1 MAHTCD
7 NPSITHAN
15 PGQHALSRNAA
26 LCHCKAAGPRS
37 KVWGL
42 QAAVGPGPLG
52 TRAVFCIFYHK
63 DNGGG
68 TQILSPIG
76 SCFLLALPL
85 LSHGALGKSPNP
97 GDLCFL
103 ISKSDGTVVPTVTLL
118 SPYCHGGED
127 SAC

>member
-1 MAHTCD
+1 MPTPD
-7 NPSITHAN
+7 STPSPETRLCVTARPLAPGLRCGAYRQQLDLGHWGQELFSVFFIT
-15 PGQHALSRNAA
+15 R
-26 LCHCKAAGPRS
+26 
-37 KVWGL
+37 
-42 QAAVGPGPLG
+42 
-52 TRAVFCIFYHK
+52 TT
-63 DNGGG
+63 GGG